1 MRRAYRKHHVLV
13 NHQYIPVKDWYR
25 NNPQH
30 FQDIKDIPNSEQ
42 IGLVL
47 KSLGF
52 KRTDSE
58 TAVIYNK

>member
-1 MRRAYRKHHVLV
+1 MPRPNRKHKVLI
-13 NHQYIPVKDWYR
+13 NIQDIPVKDWYR